1 MRIWSTNFRPRPLN
15 CPYSPGS
22 LPQENHAK
30 ASSKR
35 TEGRWPVRCVE
46 CGAELPGEE
55 SCKDP
60 FYALLA
66 TEWEQPETVDMH
78 ALFVLAYHA

>member
-1 MRIWSTNFRPRPLN
+1 MVYQLSSSSIELPLQSRITPR
-15 CPYSPGS
+15 
-22 LPQENHAK
+22 ENHAK

-35 TEGRWPVRCVE
+35 TESRWPVGCVE

-55 SCKDP
+55 SCKDR
-60 FYALLA
+60 FHALLA